1 MQESVLLKV
10 TIPENMAGKR
20 LDQVLAEIF
29 KDHSRTRLQT
39 WIRNGHVRVNN
50 KILRQRDHVV
60 GGELVEIK
68 ASIETRDSS
77 SPEDIPLH
85 VLHEDS
91 ELIILN
97 KPAGLVVHP
106 GAGNPEHTLLNALLH
121 FDPQLEYVPRAGIVQ
136 RLDKDTSGLMVVART
151 PQTHTYFVE
160 QLQARS
166 IKREY
171 KTIVSGVMTA
181 GGSIDQ
187 PIGRHPRHR
196 KKMTVTD
203 KGKTAITHYRIIK
216 KFSGHTYLQIQLET
230 GRTHQIRVHLSYLK
244 YPILG
249 DPVYGGRV
257 KIPKNTSMQLISTI
271 QSFPRQALHAYKIEL
286 KHPVSGDMI
295 CLESP
300 LPEDMQS
307 LFEALENNEKS
318 DQ

>member
-1 MQESVLLKV
+1 MQESVLLKA

-68 ASIETRDSS
+68 ASFETRDSS

-151 PQTHTYFVE
+151 PQIHTYLVE
-160 QLQARS
+160 QLQARC

-196 KKMTVTD
+196 KKMTVSD

-271 QSFPRQALHAYKIEL
+271 QSFPRQALHACKIEL

-307 LFEALENNEKS
+307 LLEALENNEKP

>member
-1 MQESVLLKV
+1 MQESVLLKA

-91 ELIILN
+91 ELIILD

-151 PQTHTYFVE
+151 PQTHTYLVE
-160 QLQARS
+160 QLQARC

-271 QSFPRQALHAYKIEL
+271 QSFPRQALHACKIEL

-307 LFEALENNEKS
+307 LLEALENNEKS

>member
-1 MQESVLLKV
+1 MQESVLLKA

-20 LDQVLAEIF
+20 LDRVLAEIF

-68 ASIETRDSS
+68 ASFETRDSS

-151 PQTHTYFVE
+151 PQTHTYLVE
-160 QLQARS
+160 QLQARC

-181 GGSIDQ
+181 GGNIDQ

-271 QSFPRQALHAYKIEL
+271 QSFPRQALHACKIEL

-307 LFEALENNEKS
+307 LLEALENNEKS

>member
-1 MQESVLLKV
+1 MQESVLLKA

-50 KILRQRDHVV
+50 KILRQRDPVV

-68 ASIETRDSS
+68 ASFEIQDFS

-151 PQTHTYFVE
+151 PQTHTYLVE
-160 QLQARS
+160 QLQARC

-196 KKMTVTD
+196 KKMTITD

-271 QSFPRQALHAYKIEL
+271 QSFPRQALHACKIEL

-318 DQ
+318 NQ